1 MFDFS
6 IDESEEVLK
15 MHEEVIRM
23 KEEFVL
29 RGRKLFLYQLELE
42 KKLHHLH
49 TEKTILSDHIEKLEY
64 LNSQLP
70 SNIFL
75 QPNSRD
81 FSFSNYGT
89 EETTFSFGEVEENAE
104 INKVPYLTLDYH
116 THKIL
121 EIPYIFVPTHTGY
134 ELSRDYPIIVGE
146 VIAEKYRIDRI
157 IANTHTSCVLACMD
171 VVKKQKVCV
180 KVVQNEKRS
189 FERGLNEIRMLMA
202 LKNSCSDLNPHHIV
216 KIIDYFYYK
225 EHLFIVQELLL
236 ETLSSSMEKI
246 FRGNPDSLKKL
257 AIEILQCLDLLSANN
272 IIHCDLNPD
281 NILIVKKSKEDEAHY
296 KVIDFNSAITNKD
309 KGLHSYPM
317 LAYTAPDI
325 IESNFS
331 SKIDIWSLGCIIVEC
346 CIGRPL
352 FNPLSEQELMFL
364 IQETIQPFPQKV
376 VENPVMQKPQRLDQ
390 LINQEDRDFCDFIRK
405 MLEVDP
411 STRLS
416 AKEALMHPWLN

>member
-1 MFDFS
+1 MVYFS
-6 IDESEEVLK
+6 
-15 MHEEVIRM
+15 
-23 KEEFVL
+23 
-29 RGRKLFLYQLELE
+29 
-42 KKLHHLH
+42 
-49 TEKTILSDHIEKLEY
+49 TEITDLLIGSIFCLL
-64 LNSQLP
+64 
-70 SNIFL
+70 NIFDL
-75 QPNSRD
+75 SIKCTTAKMCNIISEYILNVTYQILF
-81 FSFSNYGT
+81 FS
-89 EETTFSFGEVEENAE
+89 
-104 INKVPYLTLDYH
+104 
-116 THKIL
+116 
-121 EIPYIFVPTHTGY
+121 
-134 ELSRDYPIIVGE
+134 
-146 VIAEKYRIDRI
+146 
-157 IANTHTSCVLACMD
+157 
-171 VVKKQKVCV
+171 
-180 KVVQNEKRS
+180 
-189 FERGLNEIRMLMA
+189 
-202 LKNSCSDLNPHHIV
+202 
-216 KIIDYFYYK
+216 IDYFYYK

-309 KGLHSYPM
+309 TGLHSYPM